1 MSSLAVQLERPGAG
15 FVELSREELEGYA
28 EALARAWAALGVG
41 RGDRVAI
48 YDYGSSPVAYLAS
61 AAFAPYLERGA
72 AERLGATALCVDGLP
87 DNAKR
92 FAHVLRHFQP
102 HFAFV
107 RTDLVPL
114 LVAGPTAI
122 PAELRSAR
130 LVVSADE
137 DVPTPRERAAWEREW
152 GGGVSVLERSDAAAF
167 VAAEG
172 VADRPASMPD
182 TPPGSASASARPF
195 ASPSAL
201 APTAIGGDGRY
212 LEPVETE
219 PLERLEAK
227 ALDRLGEVLER
238 ASRLPFYRERLA
250 GACAAAPASFEDF
263 AAAVPSFRKS
273 DLIAELKRS
282 GGHTTGIEALN
293 DRGVAALVLTSG
305 TLGFPTFASLGRD
318 ELEHGS
324 SREVLRELWMDGM
337 RPGMRVMCQ
346 YPAWHHLSM
355 LDNRALEWMEADVAC
370 PWGTFTPRFVGQAL
384 ELLAERRPEYLLT
397 VTTMLHAIVEEALA
411 RGVDVLELF
420 EPVRYAMVAGEPVSA
435 GQRRLLVEL
444 LGLEDL
450 FERGG
455 SSDGLWGA
463 ADCPA
468 HLGHHVWL
476 DHHWVEVLDPE
487 SGEPLG
493 PGRRGTVVVTNLTLD
508 RSLYVRFDTE
518 DLGEILPGP
527 CPCGRSHP
535 RIELYGRLA
544 DCVRV
549 EGRLVAPHDVRA
561 LLDEVPGL
569 VGVPLV
575 IVREAEEMDCLRV
588 RLDGTVR
595 VDPLAEIAAEQLQE
609 SLGIPV
615 EVDWG
620 GPLPRR
626 WKARMTTAGA
636 REPVG
641 GGGWRR
647 R

>member
-1 MSSLAVQLERPGAG
+1 MSALAVQLERPGAG
-15 FVELSREELEGYA
+15 TLELSREGLDGYA
-28 EALARAWAALGVG
+28 ERLARAWAAVG
-41 RGDRVAI
+41 IGAGDRVAI
-48 YDYGSSPVAYLAS
+48 YDYGSSPIAYLAS
-61 AAFAPYLERGA
+61 TAFVPYLERGA

-102 HFAFV
+102 GFAFV
-107 RTDLVPL
+107 RADLVPL
-114 LVAGPTAI
+114 LVSGPTAI
-122 PAELRSAR
+122 PAELRGAR

-137 DVPTPRERAAWEREW
+137 DAPTPRERAAWERAW
-152 GGGVSVLERSDAAAF
+152 GGGVSVLVRRDAEAF
-167 VAAEG
+167 VAAED
-172 VADRPASMPD
+172 VAEDLA
-182 TPPGSASASARPF
+182 
-195 ASPSAL
+195 ASPSAPAQ
-201 APTAIGGDGRY
+201 APPPATIGGEGSY

-250 GACAAAPASFEDF
+250 LAGAAAPESFEVF
-263 AAAVPSFRKS
+263 ATAVPTFRKA

-282 GGHTTGIEALN
+282 GGHTSGIKAL
-293 DRGVAALVLTSG
+293 DGAAAAVVLTSG
-305 TLGFPTFASLGRD
+305 TLGFPTFASLGAD

-324 SREVLRELWMDGM
+324 PREVLRELWMDGM
-337 RPGMRVMCQ
+337 RPRMRVMCQ

-355 LDNRALEWMEADVAC
+355 LDNRALEWMEADVVC

-384 ELLAERRPEYLLT
+384 ELIAERRPEYLLT

-411 RGVDVLELF
+411 QGVDVLELF

-468 HLGHHVWL
+468 HRGHHVWL

-549 EGRLVAPHDVRA
+549 EGRLVAPYDVRA

-575 IVREAEEMDCLRV
+575 IVREAEEMDRLQV

-595 VDPLAEIAAEQLQE
+595 IDPLAELAAEQLGE

-636 REPVG
+636 REPMG

>member
-1 MSSLAVQLERPGAG
+1 MSALAVQLERPGAG
-15 FVELSREELEGYA
+15 TLELSREGLDGYA
-28 EALARAWAALGVG
+28 ERLARAWAAVG
-41 RGDRVAI
+41 IGAGDRVAI
-48 YDYGSSPVAYLAS
+48 YDYGSSPIAYLAS
-61 AAFAPYLERGA
+61 TAFVPYLERGA

-102 HFAFV
+102 GFAFV
-107 RTDLVPL
+107 RADLVPL
-114 LVAGPTAI
+114 LVSGPTAI
-122 PAELRSAR
+122 PAELRGAR

-137 DVPTPRERAAWEREW
+137 DAPTPRERAAWERAW
-152 GGGVSVLERSDAAAF
+152 GGGVSVLVRRDAEAF
-167 VAAEG
+167 VAAED
-172 VADRPASMPD
+172 VAEDLA
-182 TPPGSASASARPF
+182 
-195 ASPSAL
+195 ASPSAPAQ
-201 APTAIGGDGRY
+201 APPPATIGGEGSY

-227 ALDRLGEVLER
+227 ALGRLGEVLER

-250 GACAAAPASFEDF
+250 LAGAAAPESFEVF
-263 AAAVPSFRKS
+263 ATAVPTFRKA

-282 GGHTTGIEALN
+282 GGHTSGIKAL
-293 DRGVAALVLTSG
+293 DGAAAAVVLTSG
-305 TLGFPTFASLGRD
+305 TLGFPTFASLGAD

-324 SREVLRELWMDGM
+324 PREVLRELWMDGM
-337 RPGMRVMCQ
+337 RPRMRVMCQ

-355 LDNRALEWMEADVAC
+355 LDNRALEWMEADVVC

-384 ELLAERRPEYLLT
+384 ELIAERRPEYLLT

-411 RGVDVLELF
+411 QGVDVLELF

-468 HLGHHVWL
+468 HRGHHVWL

-549 EGRLVAPHDVRA
+549 EGRLVAPYDVRA

-575 IVREAEEMDCLRV
+575 IVREAEEMDRLQV

-595 VDPLAEIAAEQLQE
+595 IDPLAELAAEQLGE

-636 REPVG
+636 REPMG

>member
-1 MSSLAVQLERPGAG
+1 MSALAIQLERPGAG
-15 FVELSREELEGYA
+15 SLELSGEELEGYA
-28 EALARAWAALGVG
+28 EALARAWSALGVG
-41 RGDRVAI
+41 AGDRVAI

-61 AAFAPYLERGA
+61 GAFAPYLERGA

-92 FAHVLRHFQP
+92 FAHVLRHFRP

-107 RTDLVPL
+107 RTDLMPL
-114 LVAGPTAI
+114 LVQGPTAI
-122 PAELRSAR
+122 PTGLRTAR

-137 DVPTPRERAAWEREW
+137 DVPTPRERAEWRREW
-152 GGGVSVLERSDAAAF
+152 GGGVSVLERRDASAH
-167 VAAEG
+167 VAVEQ
-172 VADRPASMPD
+172 
-182 TPPGSASASARPF
+182 PPGE
-195 ASPSAL
+195 SPSA
-201 APTAIGGDGRY
+201 AGGGAQARPATARLRPDGPGSC
-212 LEPVETE
+212 LDAVETK
-219 PLERLEAK
+219 PLEHLEAA

-238 ASRLPFYRERLA
+238 ARRLPFYRERL
-250 GACAAAPASFEDF
+250 GGLGAAAPESFEDF
-263 AAAVPSFRKS
+263 AAAVPTFRKA
-273 DLIAELKRS
+273 DLIEELRS
-282 GGHTTGIEALN
+282 GGGHTSGIEAL
-293 DRGVAALVLTSG
+293 DGRAAAVVLTSG
-305 TLGFPTFASLGRD
+305 TLGFPTFASLGPG
-318 ELEHGS
+318 EFEHGS
-324 SREVLRELWMDGM
+324 PREVMRELWMDGM

-355 LDNRALEWMEADVAC
+355 LDNRALEWMEADVVC
-370 PWGTFTPRFVGQAL
+370 PWGTFVPRFVGHAI
-384 ELLAERRPEYLLT
+384 ELIAERRPEYLLT

-411 RGVDVLELF
+411 RGLDVLELF
-420 EPVRYAMVAGEPVSA
+420 EPVRYAMVAGEPVSP

-444 LGLEDL
+444 LGLDDL

-468 HLGHHVWL
+468 HGGHHVWL
-476 DHHWVEVLDPE
+476 DHHWVEVLDPD

-527 CPCGRSHP
+527 CPCGRTHP
-535 RIELYGRLA
+535 RLELYGRLA

-549 EGRLVAPHDVRA
+549 EGRLVAPYDVRA

-575 IVREAEEMDCLRV
+575 IVREAAEMARLEV

-595 VDPLAEIAAEQLQE
+595 AGRLAEVAAERLRE

-615 EVDWG
+615 EVRWG

-636 REPVG
+636 TAPAG
-641 GGGWRR
+641 GGEWRR

>member
-1 MSSLAVQLERPGAG
+1 MSGLAVQLERPGAG
-15 FVELSREELEGYA
+15 SLELSREGLDDYA
-28 EALARAWAALGVG
+28 EALARAWGLLGVG
-41 RGDRVAI
+41 PGDRVAI

-61 AAFAPYLERGA
+61 GAFAPYLERGA
-72 AERLGATALCVDGLP
+72 AERLRATALCVDGLP

-92 FAHVLRHFQP
+92 FGHVLRHFQP

-114 LVAGPTAI
+114 LVSGPTAI
-122 PAELRSAR
+122 PPELRTAR

-137 DVPTPRERAAWEREW
+137 ETPATHERAAWEREW
-152 GGGVSVLERSDAAAF
+152 GGGVAVLERSDAAA
-167 VAAEG
+167 VIAAEG
-172 VADRPASMPD
+172 AAGDP
-182 TPPGSASASARPF
+182 SAS
-195 ASPSAL
+195 SP
-201 APTAIGGDGRY
+201 APPAVAAPIAIGGGGRY
-212 LEPVETE
+212 LERIETE

-250 GACAAAPASFEDF
+250 GGGAIAPEGFEAF
-263 AAAVPSFRKS
+263 AAAVPAFRKA
-273 DLIAELKRS
+273 DLIDELKRG

-293 DRGVAALVLTSG
+293 GGAAAVVLTSG
-305 TLGFPTFASLGRD
+305 TLGFPTFASLGPD

-355 LDNRALEWMEADVAC
+355 LDNRALEWMGADVVC
-370 PWGTFTPRFVGQAL
+370 PWGTFTPRFVGHAL
-384 ELLAERRPEYLLT
+384 ELIAERRPEYLLT

-411 RGVDVLELF
+411 RGLDVLELF
-420 EPVRYAMVAGEPVSA
+420 EPVRYGMVAGEPVSP
-435 GQRRLLVEL
+435 GQRRLLVDL

-468 HLGHHVWL
+468 HGGHHVWL

-487 SGEPLG
+487 TGKPLP
-493 PGRRGTVVVTNLTLD
+493 PGRRGSVVVTNLTLD

-518 DLGEILPGP
+518 DLGEVLPGP
-527 CPCGRSHP
+527 CPCGRTHP

-561 LLDEVPGL
+561 VLDEVPGL
-569 VGVPLV
+569 VGLPLV
-575 IVREAEEMDCLRV
+575 IVREAPEMDRLEV
-588 RLDGTVR
+588 RLDGGGR
-595 VDPLAEIAAEQLQE
+595 VDPLAEIAAEQLRE
-609 SLGIPV
+609 SLDIPV
-615 EVDWG
+615 EVRWG

-626 WKARMTTAGA
+626 WKARMATAGTP
-636 REPVG
+636 EPVG